1 MGILRDSKI
10 FKTFETLKFFKFFK
24 ILARLQTAGPRDP
37 ITKKENL
44 GIKKKK
50 NRAVCPYSPM
60 ILHSAFSCNTL
71 HLSFD
76 LSASIFKRFYNAST
90 SITTAYRVK

>member
-10 FKTFETLKFFKFFK
+10 FKLFETFETLKSFKFFK

-44 GIKKKK
+44 GIKKK
-50 NRAVCPYSPM
+50 RE
-60 ILHSAFSCNTL
+60 
-71 HLSFD
+71 
-76 LSASIFKRFYNAST
+76 
-90 SITTAYRVK
+90 